1 MSQENVTAMNAA
13 IEAFNRRDGA
23 GFGALM
29 ARDAEIVPVRAALEG
44 TTFRGPGAAAR
55 YCAAVDE
62 SWQNLVWELEDVR
75 DGHGWV
81 LALGRIQGQG
91 RGSGA
96 AIDSKGGWL
105 ARFDDGLITSFQTF
119 ADRTAAL
126 EAVGLSE

>member
-1 MSQENVTAMNAA
+1 
-13 IEAFNRRDGA
+13 
-23 GFGALM
+23 
-29 ARDAEIVPVRAALEG
+29 
-44 TTFRGPGAAAR
+44 
-55 YCAAVDE
+55 VDE

>member
-44 TTFRGPGAAAR
+44 K
-55 YCAAVDE
+55 
-62 SWQNLVWELEDVR
+62 
-75 DGHGWV
+75 
-81 LALGRIQGQG
+81 G

-119 ADRTAAL
+119 ADRAAAL